1 MEESALALVLK
12 ECLAA
17 MERGS
22 EPAAIVDAY
31 PPERSEILPLLEVAV
46 RLRAASGP
54 APISIEFLRS
64 LGRRLQEADTRI

>member
-17 MERGS
+17 VEQGG
-22 EPAAIVDAY
+22 EPEGVADRY
-31 PPERSEILPLLEVAV
+31 PAERSEILSLLKVAV

-54 APISIEFLRS
+54 APISIEFLRG
-64 LGRRLQEADTRI
+64 LGARLQEADLRI